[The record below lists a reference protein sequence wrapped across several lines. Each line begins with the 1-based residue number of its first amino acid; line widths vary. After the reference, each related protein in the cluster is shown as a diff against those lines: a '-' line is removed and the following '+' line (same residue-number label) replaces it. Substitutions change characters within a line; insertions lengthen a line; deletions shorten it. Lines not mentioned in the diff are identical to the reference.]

1 MHKQEQPF
9 PHNVPHKKGFA
20 LILTLSALAVIISLT
35 AVLISYLDEA
45 RKDSS
50 ASKAMIQADL
60 YYADIKKVFKGFKE
74 KKSLY
79 AVLYLSPIPLVSPDG
94 RFSVIVECK
103 PIAKAVN
110 INWLALG
117 NDANMS
123 NRYDAAQKVF
133 ETIIQSYD
141 LEDASNLETL
151 LLEEI
156 GGKRKV
162 VLKEQSRLLQKNG
175 IITYKQFTDILD
187 RYQYESDDAKAGT
200 VPWDKYFVFNPVSK
214 EPEENL
220 IDGDYISAELLAVL
234 FDIDL
239 ASVKDEWVEG
249 AIELKTFVQNM
260 GANYEQGLY
269 AKEFLP
275 QSRCEVQYDYE
286 GERFGFGFEDIEGE
300 VKHFEFLGKQ

>member
-1 MHKQEQPF
+1 MNKQARPF
-9 PHNVPHKKGFA
+9 SYNVPHKKGFA
-20 LILTLSALAVIISLT
+20 LILTLSALSVIIALT

-79 AVLYLSPIPLVSPDG
+79 TVLYLSPIPLVSPDG
-94 RFSVIVECK
+94 RFSLIVECK
-103 PIAKAVN
+103 SIANAVN
-110 INWLALG
+110 INWLGTSA
-117 NDANMS
+117 DANMS
-123 NRYDAAQKVF
+123 SRYDVAQKVF

-141 LEDASNLETL
+141 LEDASKLEAL
-151 LLEEI
+151 LFEEI
-156 GGKRKV
+156 GGKNKM
-162 VLKEQSRLLQKNG
+162 VLKEQSRLPQKNG

-187 RYQYESDDAKAGT
+187 RYQYESDDAKVGT

-214 EPEENL
+214 YPEDNL

-239 ASVKDEWVEG
+239 GIRK
-249 AIELKTFVQNM
+249 
-260 GANYEQGLY
+260 
-269 AKEFLP
+269 
-275 QSRCEVQYDYE
+275 R
-286 GERFGFGFEDIEGE
+286 
-300 VKHFEFLGKQ
+300 

>member
-1 MHKQEQPF
+1 MYKQEQF
-9 PHNVPHKKGFA
+9 FHHSVAHKKGFA
-20 LILTLSALAVIISLT
+20 LILTLSALAVIIALT

-50 ASKAMIQADL
+50 SSKAMIQADL

-79 AVLYLSPIPLVSPDG
+79 AVLYLSPIPLISPDG

-103 PIAKAVN
+103 PLAKAVN
-110 INWLALG
+110 INWLALS

-123 NRYDAAQKVF
+123 DRYVVVQKVF

-141 LEDASNLETL
+141 LEDAAKLEEL

-156 GGKRKV
+156 GGKSKV
-162 VLKEQSRLLQKNG
+162 LLKEKSRLPQKNG
-175 IITYKQFTDILD
+175 IITFKQFTNILD

-214 EPEENL
+214 EPGENL

-249 AIELKTFVQNM
+249 TVELKTFVQNM
-260 GANYEQGLY
+260 GGSYEKNLY
-269 AKEFLP
+269 AQEFLP

-286 GERFGFGFEDIEGE
+286 GERFGFMFEDIEGE
-300 VKHFEFLGKQ
+300 VKNFEFFGKQ